1 MPRVAPTRCQSCV
14 RSRSVV
20 VSSRQRSVGC
30 PLVNQ
35 LHQPNQLDLF
45 HLFHLLF
52 SSAWARSPGTPHTH
66 TQLFSVVTFCSYL
79 LVISCFTSAF
89 CLCNCLRNSLVNCLQ
104 QCHELPLP
112 DANRCQLHQS
122 CVRSRWAVVRSQS
135 DAHWWINCSNR
146 INWISSISSI
156 SCSLQREHAALAR
169 RPGTP
174 STPSKCT
181 SRCRVISITFPSHD
195 SDDIP
200 ISLPPH
206 ASRPAASNLSNFS
219 VFRDSKSGTSNTTSN
234 AAYARRCMLWRWPR
248 PQLQR
253 PHSCGCLH
261 DCCSCPRKQFYVA
274 EIETVQ
280 NFQNETRNGSEL
292 VTQKRNGSELLLW
305 KTKRFR
311 ISNTKT
317 KRFRIA
323 VMKNETVQNWK
334 HKNETV

>member
-1 MPRVAPTRCQSCV
+1 MRSAFATAFATALSTACSNATSCPYPMPTDANCTNRAYAHGEQSSEVSRMPTGESTAATE
-14 RSRSVV
+14 STGSLP
-20 VSSRQRSVGC
+20 SLPS
-30 PLVNQ
+30 LV
-35 LHQPNQLDLF
+35 
-45 HLFHLLF
+45 
-52 SSAWARSPGTPHTH
+52 
-66 TQLFSVVTFCSYL
+66 LFSVST
-79 LVISCFTSAF
+79 
-89 CLCNCLRNSLVNCLQ
+89 Q
-104 QCHELPLP
+104 P
-112 DANRCQLHQS
+112 
-122 CVRSRWAVVRSQS
+122 W
-135 DAHWWINCSNR
+135 
-146 INWISSISSI
+146 
-156 SCSLQREHAALAR
+156 HAALAR